1 MFLSTLVALTGF
13 SILSKAYWNTFRPE
27 LKEVHIDVD
36 NNKGFNGELKILQL
50 TDIHIEKMSVRPEK
64 VLQMV
69 GDEPVDLIALTGDY
83 LDRVKS
89 IDRFIQFLEVI
100 MLIPNR
106 YGVYA
111 VWGNH
116 DWAIKDKLSILKK
129 EMERVGVVLLENE
142 SETIMIEDTPIHL
155 IGIDDH
161 YSGHSDIERAFD
173 GVPQQGVRVVLT
185 HDPLVVKDMDYSFD
199 YLLCGHFHSGQMY
212 YPIPIHSLKMG
223 LKPFRKYLCGLQ
235 YHANGTYYISGGL
248 GQTGA
253 NLRLGCRPE
262 ITIHTLSSVSNKKIA
277 VA

>member
-1 MFLSTLVALTGF
+1 MFLSALATLAGF

-27 LKEVHIDVD
+27 LKEIDID
-36 NNKGFNGELKILQL
+36 INKSKALNGELKILHL
-50 TDIHIEKMSVRPEK
+50 TDIHIEKLSVKPER

-69 GDEPVDLIALTGDY
+69 GSEEFDFIALTGDY

-89 IDRFIQFLEVI
+89 IDRFIQFLKVI

-106 YGVYA
+106 HGVYA

-116 DWAIKDKLSILKK
+116 DWVIKDKLAILKE
-129 EMERVGVVLLENE
+129 EMERLGVTLLENE
-142 SETIMIEDTPIHL
+142 STTIVKEGTPVHL

-161 YSGHSDIERAFD
+161 YSGHSDIHKAFD
-173 GVPQQGVRVVLT
+173 EVPEDGVRVVLT
-185 HDPLVVKDMDYSFD
+185 HDPLIVKDMDYTFD
-199 YLLCGHFHSGQMY
+199 YLICGHFHSGQIY
-212 YPIPIHSLKMG
+212 YPIPVHSLKMG
-223 LKPFRKYLCGLQ
+223 LKPFKKYLCGLQ
-235 YHANGTYYISGGL
+235 HHANGTYYISGGL

-262 ITIHTLSSVSNKKIA
+262 ITIHTLKSVSKKKI